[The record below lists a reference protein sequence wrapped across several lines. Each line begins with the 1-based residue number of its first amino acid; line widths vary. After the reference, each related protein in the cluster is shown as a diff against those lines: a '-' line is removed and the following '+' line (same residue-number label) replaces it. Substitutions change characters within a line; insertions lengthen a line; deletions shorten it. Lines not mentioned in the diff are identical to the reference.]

1 MSVFPLLVIVH
12 ALAATVWTGGH
23 LVLDLGV
30 LPRALRAQSA
40 AQIRAFEETFE
51 PLALTAL
58 AIQVLTG
65 LWMGWIYLPGFW
77 GLFSPGNPIGML
89 VGVKLLML
97 AATVALAIHAR
108 FRLIPNL
115 TDDNLTGLAHPR
127 HHRPGDRL
135 SGGGCLDSA
144 GWAGLTHSPA
154 TTKPGALAPGICL
167 LSRGAIPR
175 ESGAAVRE
183 VCLATAVIVCRSGF
197 LWLWGGAAGAG
208 TWGQVSSGTFRWVR
222 GT

>member
-65 LWMGWIYLPGFW
+65 LWMCWIYLPGFW

-97 AATVALAIHAR
+97 AATAALAIHAR

-115 TDDNLTGLAHPR
+115 TDDNLTGLAWHIR
-127 HHRPGDRL
+127 GI
-135 SGGGCLDSA
+135 
-144 GWAGLTHSPA
+144 T
-154 TTKPGALAPGICL
+154 ALAIAFVVV
-167 LSRGAIPR
+167 GAFIR
-175 ESGAAVRE
+175 
-183 VCLATAVIVCRSGF
+183 L
-197 LWLWGGAAGAG
+197 GGLG
-208 TWGQVSSGTFRWVR
+208 
-222 GT
+222 